1 MTKVS
6 VIVPV
11 YNVEKYLS
19 KCLDSLVNQTLRDL
33 EIICIND
40 GSTDNS
46 LKILRQYASNDSRII
61 VIDQKNSG
69 TGSARNRGLKVAK
82 GEYIAF
88 ADPDDWL
95 ELNAFEELYKK
106 AKELNAQ
113 ILMFDYNIA
122 SDKKTKYRC
131 QADVLKEKFNF
142 DLCEKKY
149 LDKNDIKKFF
159 CDISVYVWCK
169 IYQKQFLDEHKIY
182 FPEVYF
188 SEDHFFTWLCL
199 YNAEKIYY
207 MNKSFYYY
215 YMRLTSAVNSY
226 FDPTYSVFD
235 VTISMKKF
243 IYEKMPEF
251 TERIEDLCYYNFV
264 HLYNA
269 MPFYAFFK
277 RRKFLKKY
285 YEYFGKEK
293 YSNLIKKLDESKKPF
308 YREIFS
314 VQNKFYTFKVKEI
327 TILGFKFRYEK

>member
-69 TGSARNRGLKVAK
+69 TGSARNRGLEVAK

-88 ADPDDWL
+88 ADPDDWF

-149 LDKNDIKKFF
+149 LDKNDIRKYFLN
-159 CDISVYVWCK
+159 ISVFVWSR
-169 IYQKQFLDEHKIY
+169 IYQKKFLDEHDIRY
-182 FPEVYF
+182 PVVYVN
-188 SEDHFFTWLCL
+188 EDCIFTWLCL
-199 YNAEKIYY
+199 YNAEKICYV
-207 MNKSFYYY
+207 NKSYYNY
-215 YMRLTSAVNSY
+215 FLRLNSAVYSY
-226 FDPTYSVFD
+226 FDPTNSIYDSIV
-235 VTISMKKF
+235 SMKKF
-243 IYEKMPEF
+243 IDEKMPEF
-251 TERIEDLCYYNFV
+251 KEVTEYLYYQHFV
-264 HLYNA
+264 HWYNT
-269 MPFYAFFK
+269 MPFYAFLK

-285 YEYFGKEK
+285 YEHFGEEK
-293 YSNLIKKLDESKKPF
+293 YTNLIKKLKKLKEPF
-308 YREIFS
+308 YRKIFS
-314 VQNKFYTFKVKEI
+314 IQNKSYNFKVKEI
-327 TILGFKFRYEK
+327 MILGFKFRYEI